1 MIIQG
6 KYIARKYYHKS
17 GMNTQKEF
25 PTNNNEKYSNL
36 QKVGI
41 FGSGV
46 SLKYRQN
53 KKRTWVND
61 NDEHLK

>member
-25 PTNNNEKYSNL
+25 PTNNNEK
-36 QKVGI
+36 
-41 FGSGV
+41 
-46 SLKYRQN
+46 
-53 KKRTWVND
+53 
-61 NDEHLK
+61 